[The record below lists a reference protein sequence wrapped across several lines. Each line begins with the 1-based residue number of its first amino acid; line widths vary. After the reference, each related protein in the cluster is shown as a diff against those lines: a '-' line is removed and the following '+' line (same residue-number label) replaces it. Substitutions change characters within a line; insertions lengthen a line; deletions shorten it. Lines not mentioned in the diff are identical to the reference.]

1 LQTLQYAFLESA
13 DRHQLAPKF
22 PILKLVSMHVEAF
35 DNTVLLWLTKEFLLP
50 DITTYRH
57 RRN

>member
-1 LQTLQYAFLESA
+1 
-13 DRHQLAPKF
+13 
-22 PILKLVSMHVEAF
+22 MHVEAF
-35 DNTVLLWLTKEFLLP
+35 DNTVLLWLTKEFFLP